1 MMNKFL
7 ITLATSSL
15 LVLFL
20 SSTSHSRV
28 LYMSDYGL
36 DCGGDSIATIV
47 SGVAAKKVSIV
58 VDCISVSVT
67 NNITIP
73 ANVDL
78 IIPHDHVFSVSA
90 GVTFTI
96 NGHIVAGQW
105 VIFSGAGNVAG
116 TGSAELSYHTT
127 WDNTSGT
134 YSFTTPGATALD
146 GGTVIAAG
154 IADDAITADHIAA
167 GGIVTAGILDRTI
180 LPVDISAGSITV
192 NELNLASVMWWP
204 IFYATSVTLTNV
216 AVATKYH
223 DDSSFD
229 DSWET
234 VDLDNYA
241 GTSTLTNRLVLLS
254 VSTIV
259 ADDKDSST
267 QQALVC
273 MEVRRESGSAEYE
286 VSKAVA
292 GSSGGALDVAA
303 YDFSTAWVSLTSGN
317 TFQLKTTSDGD
328 GTTTDRDKA
337 GFAVKAVG
345 YIK

>member
-1 MMNKFL
+1 M
-7 ITLATSSL
+7 
-15 LVLFL
+15 
-20 SSTSHSRV
+20 
-28 LYMSDYGL
+28 
-36 DCGGDSIATIV
+36 
-47 SGVAAKKVSIV
+47 
-58 VDCISVSVT
+58 
-67 NNITIP
+67 
-73 ANVDL
+73 
-78 IIPHDHVFSVSA
+78 
-90 GVTFTI
+90 
-96 NGHIVAGQW
+96 
-105 VIFSGAGNVAG
+105 
-116 TGSAELSYHTT
+116 
-127 WDNTSGT
+127 
-134 YSFTTPGATALD
+134 
-146 GGTVIAAG
+146 
-154 IADDAITADHIAA
+154 
-167 GGIVTAGILDRTI
+167 TAGILDRTI

-292 GSSGGALDVAA
+292 GSSGGALDVSA